1 MRMTP
6 NASPQV
12 VDVTFIGAGPSGM
25 FGAFYAGLRE
35 LSVRIIDVLPL
46 AGGQLTALYPDK
58 TIYDVPGHPA
68 ILAKD
73 LVTNLLR
80 QAEKWNPA
88 ISLGERATT
97 LTQVPLPGGA
107 PDEVCW
113 RIETDKGTY
122 LTRAVIL
129 TAGIGA
135 FEPVRLP
142 NESILRF
149 EGKGVGYMAGALE
162 GYAGKRVLITGG
174 GDSAVDWALA
184 LEKVAMRVTL
194 IHRRE
199 GFRAHDASVNALQSS
214 KVDVR
219 LFYEIRE
226 LQGTDRL
233 ERAVLFDNRTQEES
247 TIDVDEAILAL
258 GFKADLGPIREWGV
272 ETVGRRYLKV
282 TSRMETN
289 LPGVYAAG
297 DITSQEGVDA
307 LNLIV
312 VGFGQVTVAV
322 NYAYARI
329 KPGGK
334 VFPGHSSE
342 RVGGGH

>member
-1 MRMTP
+1 MTTDP
-6 NASPQV
+6 STPV
-12 VDVTFIGAGPSGM
+12 VDVTFIGAGPSGL

-35 LSVRIIDVLPL
+35 LSVRIIDNLPQ
-46 AGGQLTALYPDK
+46 AGGQLTALYPEK
-58 TIYDVPGHPA
+58 MVFDVPGHPA
-68 ILAKD
+68 ILARD

-80 QAEKWNPA
+80 QATKWKPELL
-88 ISLGERATT
+88 LGQRATT
-97 LTQVPLPGGA
+97 LTRT
-107 PDEVCW
+107 PDEPPVW
-113 RIETDKGTY
+113 KIETDRGAY

-135 FEPVRLP
+135 FEPVKLP
-142 NESILRF
+142 NESIPRF
-149 EGKGVGYMAGALE
+149 EGKGVSYMADPPE
-162 GYAGKRVLITGG
+162 DYAGKRVLITGG

-184 LEKVAMRVTL
+184 LEKTALAVTL

-199 GFRAHDASVNALQSS
+199 GFRAHDASVNALQAS

-219 LFYEIRE
+219 LFHEIRE
-226 LQGTDRL
+226 LQGKDRL
-233 ERAVLFDNRTQEES
+233 ERAVIFDNRTQAES
-247 TIDVDEAILAL
+247 TIEVDEAILAL
-258 GFKADLGPIREWGV
+258 GFKADLGPIREWGI

-282 TSRMETN
+282 NNRMETN

-297 DITSQEGVDA
+297 DITSQEGVDP

>member
-1 MRMTP
+1 MTP
-6 NASPQV
+6 EPSTPV
-12 VDVTFIGAGPSGM
+12 VDVTFIGAGPSGL

-68 ILAKD
+68 VLAKD
-73 LVTNLLR
+73 LVTNLLQ
-80 QAEKWNPA
+80 QAKKYNLA
-88 ISLGERATT
+88 LLLGERAAT

-107 PDEVCW
+107 PDEISGW
-113 RIETDKGTY
+113 RIETDKGAY

-135 FEPVRLP
+135 FEPMRLA
-142 NESILRF
+142 NDSIPPF
-149 EGKGVGYMAGALE
+149 EGKGVAYIASDFE
-162 GYAGKRVLITGG
+162 SYRGKRVLVVGG

-184 LEKVAMRVTL
+184 LEKVARQVTL

-199 GFRAHDASVNALQSS
+199 GFRAHDASVNALQACG
-214 KVDVR
+214 VEVR
-219 LFYEIRE
+219 LFHEIRRLE
-226 LQGTDRL
+226 GRERL
-233 ERAVLFDNRTQEES
+233 ERAVIFDNRTQAETTLEF
-247 TIDVDEAILAL
+247 DEAILAL
-258 GFKADLGPIREWGV
+258 GFKADLGPIRDWGV
-272 ETVGRRYLKV
+272 ETAGRRYVKV
-282 TSRMETN
+282 NNRMETN

-297 DITSQEGVDA
+297 DITALEGVDA

-342 RVGGGH
+342 RK

>member
-1 MRMTP
+1 MAPDT
-6 NASPQV
+6 SPQV
-12 VDVTFIGAGPSGM
+12 VDVTFIGAGPSGL

-35 LSVRIIDVLPL
+35 LSARIIDVLPL

-80 QAEKWNPA
+80 QAEKWKPA
-88 ISLGERATT
+88 ILLGERATT
-97 LTQVPLPGGA
+97 LTLVPLPGGG
-107 PDEVCW
+107 PDDTCW

-142 NESILRF
+142 NESIRPF
-149 EGKGVGYMAGALE
+149 EGRGVSYMAGDLQAYT
-162 GYAGKRVLITGG
+162 GQRVLITGG

-184 LEKVAMRVTL
+184 LEKIARSVTL

-199 GFRAHDASVNALQSS
+199 GFRAHDASVNALQAS

-219 LFYEIRE
+219 LYNEIRE
-226 LQGTDRL
+226 LQGKDHL
-233 ERAVLFDNRTQEES
+233 ERAVIFDNRTQQETLLE
-247 TIDVDEAILAL
+247 VDSAILAL
-258 GFKADLGPIREWGV
+258 GFKADLGPIREWGI

-282 TSRMETN
+282 NGRMETN

-297 DITSQEGVDA
+297 DITSQEGVDS

-342 RVGGGH
+342 RVGVGH

>member
-1 MRMTP
+1 MTSETSTP
-6 NASPQV
+6 V
-12 VDVTFIGAGPSGM
+12 VDVTFIGAGPSGL

-35 LSVRIIDVLPL
+35 LTARVIDVLPL

-73 LVTNLLR
+73 LVANLLTQTKKYGPDLR
-80 QAEKWNPA
+80 
-88 ISLGERATT
+88 LGERAAK
-97 LTQVPLPGGA
+97 LNQVPLPGGG
-107 PDEVCW
+107 PDDTCW
-113 RIETDKGTY
+113 QIETDQGVY
-122 LTRAVIL
+122 RTRAVIL

-135 FEPVRLP
+135 FEPMRLK
-142 NESILRF
+142 NDSILPL
-149 EGKGVGYMAGALE
+149 EGKGVDYIASDFAS
-162 GYAGKRVLITGG
+162 YAGKRVLIVGG

-184 LEKVAMRVTL
+184 LEKVARQVTL

-199 GFRAHDASVNALQSS
+199 GFRAHDSSVNALQAS

-219 LFYEIRE
+219 LFHEIRRLE
-226 LQGTDRL
+226 GKDRL
-233 ERAVLFDNRTQEES
+233 ERAVIFDNRTQAETTLE
-247 TIDVDEAILAL
+247 VEAAVLAL

-272 ETVGRRYLKV
+272 ETSGRRYV
-282 TSRMETN
+282 TVNNRMETN

-297 DITSQEGVDA
+297 DITAQEGVDA

-342 RVGGGH
+342 RVEARR

>member
-1 MRMTP
+1 MTP
-6 NASPQV
+6 EPSTTV
-12 VDVTFIGAGPSGM
+12 VDVTFIGAGPSGL

-35 LSVRIIDVLPL
+35 LTVLILDVLPL

-73 LVTNLLR
+73 LVTNLL
-80 QAEKWNPA
+80 QQTKKYNPTLL
-88 ISLGERATT
+88 LGERAAT
-97 LTQVPLPGGA
+97 LTNVPLPGGA
-107 PDEVCW
+107 ADETSGW
-113 RIETDKGTY
+113 RIETDKGAY

-135 FEPVRLP
+135 FEPMRLA
-142 NESILRF
+142 NDSIPPF
-149 EGKGVGYMAGALE
+149 EGKGVAYIASDFE
-162 GYAGKRVLITGG
+162 SYAGQRVLVVGG

-184 LEKVAMRVTL
+184 LEKVARQVTL

-199 GFRAHDASVNALQSS
+199 GFRAHDSSVNALQAS

-219 LFYEIRE
+219 LFHEIRRLE
-226 LQGTDRL
+226 GKDRL
-233 ERAVLFDNRTQEES
+233 ERAVIFDNRTQAETTIEIEEA
-247 TIDVDEAILAL
+247 VLAL

-272 ETVGRRYLKV
+272 ETAGRRYVKV
-282 TSRMETN
+282 NNRMETN

-297 DITSQEGVDA
+297 DITAQEGVDA

-342 RVGGGH
+342 RAEGGH

>member
-1 MRMTP
+1 MASADSTP
-6 NASPQV
+6 A
-12 VDVTFIGAGPSGM
+12 VDVTFIGAGPSGL

-35 LSVRIIDVLPL
+35 MSVRIIDVLPL

-73 LVTNLLR
+73 LVGNLLQ
-80 QAEKWNPA
+80 QARRSNPA
-88 ISLGERATT
+88 IGLGERATT

-107 PDEVCW
+107 PQEAVW
-113 RIETDKGTY
+113 RIETDKGAY
-122 LTRAVIL
+122 LTRVVII

-135 FEPVRLP
+135 FEPIRL
-142 NESILRF
+142 NNDSILPF
-149 EGKGVGYMAGALE
+149 EGKGVSYMASDLDA
-162 GYAGKRVLITGG
+162 YAGKRVLIVGG
-174 GDSAVDWALA
+174 GDSAVDWALS
-184 LEKVAMRVTL
+184 LEKVARQVTL

-199 GFRAHDASVNALQSS
+199 GFRAHDASVNSLQAS
-214 KVDVR
+214 KVDVH
-219 LFYEIRE
+219 LFHEIRE
-226 LQGTDRL
+226 LQGKDRL
-233 ERAVLFDNRTQEES
+233 ERAVIFDNRTQEEM
-247 TIDVDEAILAL
+247 TLEVDEAILAL

-272 ETVGRRYLKV
+272 ETVGRRYVKV
-282 TSRMETN
+282 NGRMETK

-297 DITSQEGVDA
+297 DITSQEGVDP

-342 RVGGGH
+342 RVDGQG